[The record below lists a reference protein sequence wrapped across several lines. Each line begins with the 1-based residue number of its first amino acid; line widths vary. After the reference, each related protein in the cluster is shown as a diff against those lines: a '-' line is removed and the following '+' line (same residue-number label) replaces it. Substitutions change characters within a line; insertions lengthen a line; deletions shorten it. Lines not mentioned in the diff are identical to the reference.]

1 MYLLK
6 DLLIKTIELGASDLH
21 LTVALPPTIRVNGKF
36 SQIGS
41 EKLLPD
47 YIETFAKEILNDNY
61 DEYLANGEFDTSY
74 SLPGIGRFRVNV
86 FKQRNSDA
94 IAIRVIAPKAP
105 TID

>member
-36 SQIGS
+36 SQTGS

-61 DEYLANGEFDTSY
+61 DEYVPKFKKI
-74 SLPGIGRFRVNV
+74 LPNDYAKMMQTMYAMEEKGMTPEQAKIEAFYINTR
-86 FKQRNSDA
+86 K
-94 IAIRVIAPKAP
+94 
-105 TID
+105 

>member
-36 SQIGS
+36 NQIGS

-47 YIETFAKEILNDNY
+47 RPFS
-61 DEYLANGEFDTSY
+61 GS
-74 SLPGIGRFRVNV
+74 IGSFL
-86 FKQRNSDA
+86 
-94 IAIRVIAPKAP
+94 
-105 TID
+105 